1 MWNNAGVQCNS
12 SKQSTINLGLNSFWS
27 DNNNTAVPTSTQPS
41 TNSMLSNNHPL
52 AQQKQ
57 QRLPHKLDD
66 TEFDITEIVDKIL
79 PYADDS
85 GIKLD

>member
-1 MWNNAGVQCNS
+1 MQCNN

-27 DNNNTAVPTSTQPS
+27 DNNNTTSVPTPTQPS
-41 TNSMLSNNHPL
+41 TNSMLNNNHPL
-52 AQQKQ
+52 TQQKQ
-57 QRLPHKLDD
+57 QRLSHKLDD

-79 PYADDS
+79 PYADES